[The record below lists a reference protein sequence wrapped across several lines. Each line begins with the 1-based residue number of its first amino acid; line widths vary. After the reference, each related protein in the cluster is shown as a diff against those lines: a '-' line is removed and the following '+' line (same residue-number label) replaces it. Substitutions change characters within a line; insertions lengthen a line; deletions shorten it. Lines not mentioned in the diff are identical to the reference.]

1 MSNQYSFTLNVV
13 DLATGTMK
21 NVTGTTAQLS
31 NEVEKLRKKNQDA
44 GNSFKQL
51 SNVGKGN
58 LRQLSVESVRLHS
71 NMDKVKQKMRE
82 LGSDGRGIEKY
93 TSLLKRQEEQLTR
106 VSSRMAE
113 LQRKMNNTRP
123 SAGGRSGGGRSGG
136 GFGEGLGD
144 SLGGALPMGLGMR
157 ALTNPYL
164 AGGALVGG
172 GLIKG
177 VQNSLNFD
185 DAMGNINTTAR
196 LEDGDRK
203 LLGDFIREAANRY
216 GANDADAA
224 RAFEAAISATNSI
237 DKSKDMLDAV
247 LLGTK
252 SLRTDEG
259 TVARGLSYLSNTI
272 KGSSPM
278 DNLDLLVA
286 SRQQGA
292 GEAGDFARS
301 LPSLLNTGL
310 MKNNSVEEIAGMFSA
325 FTRQVSA
332 SDAEML
338 TKNLLSA
345 FSKPDTKKALN
356 EMLPGGVYNKDD
368 SSKSLPELLKKLA
381 PAFNNATGKQ
391 RDKILETLELRD
403 MQAIDA
409 FSQLISNVE
418 QLDSI
423 IASVK
428 NREGQAVDAAE
439 KGVSNQQKLDEALNR
454 LGNQMSV
461 LGDKL
466 APIVADLV
474 TDVADSVEWLNKNF
488 MGKTNDYDQVK
499 EKVDYQTGSR
509 LWLSDVTG
517 IPFETRNN
525 LEQVYGK
532 SHGLAF
538 DKSRSLGGESW
549 GEPLVDYTKP
559 KETWAKQKSAKQQLS
574 ELTSKMSGNE
584 LVDKESTMR
593 GIIVNIEKIIGVQ
606 NQSVGSGKEA
616 GQLVGDEILR
626 ALNKVLRDAQVG
638 AVGGGR

>member
-21 NVTGTTAQLS
+21 NVTGTTTQLS

-51 SNVGKGN
+51 ANVGKGN

-123 SAGGRSGGGRSGG
+123 SAGGRSGGGRNGG

-196 LEDGDRK
+196 LEEADRK
-203 LLGDFIREAANRY
+203 LLGDFIRETANRY
-216 GANDADAA
+216 GTNDADAA

-252 SLRTDEG
+252 SLRTDAG

-292 GEAGDFARS
+292 GEAGDFAKS

-325 FTRQVSA
+325 FTRQVST

-381 PAFNNATGKQ
+381 PVFNNATGKQ

-409 FSQLISNVE
+409 FSQLITNVE
-418 QLDSI
+418 QLDAI

-439 KGVSNQQKLDEALNR
+439 KGISNQQKLDEALNR

-474 TDVADSVEWLNKNF
+474 TDISDSISWLNQKVLTPLGRKND
-488 MGKTNDYDQVK
+488 DYNMVRDNVGYG
-499 EKVDYQTGSR
+499 EAFS
-509 LWLSDVTG
+509 LMLSDMTG
-517 IPFETRNN
+517 IPFTTRES
-525 LEQVYGK
+525 LKQTYG
-532 SHGLAF
+532 ATYW
-538 DKSRSLGGESW
+538 DGGRGVGGGDWDAPTS
-549 GEPLVDYTKP
+549 GSKP
-559 KETWAKQKSAKQQLS
+559 KSAKQQLS